1 MGLTL
6 GAPVR
11 FAQRLTAKYEL
22 TLPVD
27 VRAMLMRYAN
37 VVEAPI
43 PIRGVD
49 GVCLNLKVPG
59 KKTRVVLNSLNP
71 PLRRRFT
78 EAHELGH
85 IVIPWHKGTIVD
97 HLDPEHVESS
107 DDYWVF
113 EEEANQFAAEILMPS
128 PWLADLIKST
138 PNLSKA
144 HKRICER
151 CEVSALA
158 ASRRLSFLLPE
169 NIVFVCEKDD
179 EVEFSGRTNGTLANI
194 PSRQATFDQAS
205 FAYATEHFVS
215 TLGTRRLHW
224 WTLPGKVHQVSEDP
238 RPWREIL
245 DAMVE
250 DIVVDVEDRK
260 RFKMS
265 VNGVLSAANSAMRQR
280 GSHTAATVIA
290 ACLQRFHDRDDLRNF
305 SGHPNFMDFVIK
317 RAEKLTQ

>member
-1 MGLTL
+1 VGLKL

-27 VRAMLMRYAN
+27 VRAMLERYAD

-59 KKTRVVLNSLNP
+59 KKPRVVLNSANP
-71 PLRRRFT
+71 PLRKRFT

-85 IVIPWHKGTIVD
+85 IVIPWHRGTIVD

-107 DDYWVF
+107 DDYWLF
-113 EEEANQFAAEILMPS
+113 EDEANQFAAELLMPS
-128 PWLADLIKST
+128 SWLADLIEST
-138 PNLSKA
+138 SDLSRA
-144 HKRICER
+144 HKRICDR

-158 ASRRLSFLLPE
+158 ASRRLSSLLPE
-169 NIVFVCEKDD
+169 NIVFVCEKEG
-179 EVEFSGRTNGTLANI
+179 EVEFSGRTEGTLANV
-194 PSRQATFDQAS
+194 PSWKARFDAAS
-205 FAYATEHFVS
+205 FAYATSHFVS

-224 WTLPGKVHQVSEDP
+224 WALPDKVNETSDDP

-245 DAMVE
+245 DAIVE
-250 DIVVDVEDRK
+250 DIGVDVDDRK

-265 VNGVLSAANSAMRQR
+265 VNGVLSAANSAVKQH
-280 GSHTAATVIA
+280 GPHTTASVTA
-290 ACLQRFHDRDDLRNF
+290 ACLQRFHDRDDLRSF
-305 SGHPNFMDFVIK
+305 AGHPHFMDFVIK
-317 RAEKLTQ
+317 RATELTQ